1 MLDERDHEPGES
13 VAPQDLPRAFSRR
26 PLWQRSAIVVA
37 GPLANFLL
45 AIVLYACLGW
55 AGAERPVALV
65 DEPAPATSAGL
76 AGIRSGDRIVE
87 VGGTSVA
94 GWDGVR
100 LRLLDAVITRQP
112 ALLGIER
119 QGVRREVSL
128 DTSRLPLDAAE
139 TDFLRELGLTLAP
152 GKVLIGQ
159 LVAGEA
165 AEKAGLLPGDQVLR
179 VQGQPIKRAREL
191 IEIVRASPDR
201 PLAFMVLRGRDEITL
216 TVTPKALKAEGA
228 AQAVGRIGAN
238 LSDRVLTEKVSLGV
252 SDGLMHGVRQTWEM
266 SVFSLRMLGRML
278 TGDLSVRNLS
288 GPVTIADLAGQTAK
302 SGWASYVGFLALI
315 SISLGVLNLLPVP
328 MLDGGHLVYYA
339 LEAIRGRPLSERFL
353 ELSQKAGL
361 TLVIMMMALALFNDL
376 SRLIGS

>member
-1 MLDERDHEPGES
+1 MSFLQTVLAFLLALTLLIFIHELGHYLVARWCGVKVLRFSIGFGRPLLRWQVGADRTEWVIAAIPLGGYVRMLDERDHEPGES

-266 SVFSLRMLGRML
+266 SVFLVAHAGAH
-278 TGDLSVRNLS
+278 
-288 GPVTIADLAGQTAK
+288 AD
-302 SGWASYVGFLALI
+302 
-315 SISLGVLNLLPVP
+315 
-328 MLDGGHLVYYA
+328 
-339 LEAIRGRPLSERFL
+339 R
-353 ELSQKAGL
+353 
-361 TLVIMMMALALFNDL
+361 
-376 SRLIGS
+376 